1 MSNWQTRITLLPFIL
16 MCSEPVW
23 AQSLSVEQRL
33 SLLEQNAK
41 NTEGKLQ
48 TTEDKLQKALHELA
62 IYKKKEKKTN
72 HVTAANPALLNPAVD
87 THAQV
92 ARPIEKIQQQEAEAK
107 PKTKN
112 STRRPADMNIKELS
126 KAIEDEIGFSFHG
139 YFRSGWGTA
148 SNGSPQSWAIGSLGR
163 FGNEHGSWYDLLFSQ
178 KLYDQ
183 DGRTAKAIVLMDGNV
198 GETYVK
204 EPFDSTSE
212 NMMQFSDIY
221 VTTKGFISAIPDATF
236 WVGRH
241 KLRAQEFKMLD
252 FSYHKGA
259 IASGV
264 GIEDIPLGKG
274 TLAIGLGREDLDNY
288 SKDRTTTQAVN
299 TNSLDVRLRKFPL
312 TTNTTWDLYGR
323 YAMANKSDGQSS
335 SQNDGEYYK
344 MKDAWL
350 LTGIINNKL
359 SRDGFTEYSMQVAN
373 NSFASSFAKIYDAS
387 SNFGTGR
394 YYYGDHTNGIAW
406 RFGEQGEFYPV
417 DNVIVAHT
425 LLFSGGNDVY
435 SYETGAHTDFKSVRA
450 VVRPAYIFNKYNQT
464 GIELGYFNQQNN
476 NNGLKT
482 HESGVKTTL
491 YHALKLGSS
500 AFNSKFEIRFY
511 GTWLKVLDN
520 GIDEFTFTDE
530 KKDQFSVGV
539 QTELFW

>member
-92 ARPIEKIQQQEAEAK
+92 ARPIDKIQQQKAEAK

-212 NMMQFSDIY
+212 NMI
-221 VTTKGFISAIPDATF
+221 
-236 WVGRH
+236 
-241 KLRAQEFKMLD
+241 
-252 FSYHKGA
+252 
-259 IASGV
+259 
-264 GIEDIPLGKG
+264 
-274 TLAIGLGREDLDNY
+274 
-288 SKDRTTTQAVN
+288 
-299 TNSLDVRLRKFPL
+299 
-312 TTNTTWDLYGR
+312 
-323 YAMANKSDGQSS
+323 
-335 SQNDGEYYK
+335 
-344 MKDAWL
+344 
-350 LTGIINNKL
+350 
-359 SRDGFTEYSMQVAN
+359 
-373 NSFASSFAKIYDAS
+373 
-387 SNFGTGR
+387 
-394 YYYGDHTNGIAW
+394 
-406 RFGEQGEFYPV
+406 
-417 DNVIVAHT
+417 
-425 LLFSGGNDVY
+425 
-435 SYETGAHTDFKSVRA
+435 
-450 VVRPAYIFNKYNQT
+450 
-464 GIELGYFNQQNN
+464 
-476 NNGLKT
+476 
-482 HESGVKTTL
+482 
-491 YHALKLGSS
+491 
-500 AFNSKFEIRFY
+500 
-511 GTWLKVLDN
+511 
-520 GIDEFTFTDE
+520 
-530 KKDQFSVGV
+530 
-539 QTELFW
+539 